1 MTQLSSGEPT
11 PVETLSVETL
21 PEDTTPSLARS
32 SSIIAV
38 GNIASR
44 VLGLVRETTIT
55 YFFGATGLVSAFQAA
70 STIPVMIYDL
80 LAGGVLRA
88 ALVPVF
94 SDYAR
99 RERRAEFGAVVGAVM
114 TLIGVALAALVV
126 AVLLLAEPLA
136 QLMAG
141 GLGPE
146 LVATTAHLLRIMVPG
161 VWFLGV
167 SAIVTGALYALK
179 RFTIPAF
186 AAAIY
191 NFGIILAA
199 LLFHER
205 LSINA
210 LAVGV
215 LLGSIFQLALQV
227 PALLRAGVV
236 LNISLRHPALRR
248 IWLLYLPILGGLL
261 ISQVQVIIDRRLAS
275 FTGEQ
280 SLAWMRNATTL
291 FQLPHGLVAV
301 AVSMAALPTLAQFFA
316 AHNETDFRNT
326 LGRGLRTVLLLIL
339 PATAGLLALG
349 TPIVQLLFQ
358 RGAFMPSDTHAV
370 VLALNLYLIGLIPAS
385 LDWLLNYSFYA
396 RNDTLTPALVGVVSV
411 GIYLVFAPLL
421 VRPLG
426 YLGLVLA
433 DSMKHTGHFL
443 LMWWLLGR
451 RIGNLRE
458 LRGGETLLRTAAAA
472 LVMGVGVVLVRFGAQ
487 SALHVGWL
495 GNLMLVALAGAV
507 GAVVYLMTVSR
518 LGVEEAGLLVERFG
532 RQLRRAGR

>member
-1 MTQLSSGEPT
+1 MTQLSPEQVT
-11 PVETLSVETL
+11 AAEVLPVEAL
-21 PEDTTPSLARS
+21 PEDAAPSLARS

-80 LAGGVLRA
+80 LAGGVLSA

-99 RERRAEFGAVVGAVM
+99 RERRPEFGSVVGAVI

-126 AVLLLAEPLA
+126 GVLLLAEPLA
-136 QLMAG
+136 QLLAG

-146 LVATTAHLLRIMVPG
+146 LVATTASLLRIMVPG

-199 LLFHER
+199 LLFHSR

-215 LLGSIFQLALQV
+215 LLGSIFQLILQL

-236 LNISLRHPALRR
+236 LNVRLRHPALRR
-248 IWLLYLPILGGLL
+248 IWLLYLPILGGLV

-301 AVSMAALPTLAQFFA
+301 AVSMAALPTLAQFFV

-339 PATAGLLALG
+339 PATAGLLVLG

-385 LDWLLNYSFYA
+385 LDWLLNYTFYA

-411 GIYLVFAPLL
+411 GIYLAFALLL
-421 VRPLG
+421 VRPFG

-433 DSMKHTGHFL
+433 DSMKHTGHCL

-458 LRGGETLLRTAAAA
+458 LRGGETLLRTLAAAA
-472 LVMGVGVVLVRFGAQ
+472 VMSVAVLLVRLGAQ

-495 GNLMLVALAGAV
+495 GNLMLVMLAGAV

-532 RQLRRAGR
+532 RQLRRTGR